1 MSAPAARR
9 IQNEARNAIEDTF
22 TKMKEAASSQNNN
35 ETQKLDFQTTGSVE
49 KFVSSENTTKKEA
62 ALKKSKH
69 PRHPMLALQEMCMK
83 QRLPQPKYEFA
94 WDNDKERV
102 SA

>member
-1 MSAPAARR
+1 MSAAPAARR

-22 TKMKEAASSQNNN
+22 TKMKEVKNNDDKN
-35 ETQKLDFQTTGSVE
+35 LDFKTAESVGD
-49 KFVSSENTTKKEA
+49 FVSSENTTKKEA
-62 ALKKSKH
+62 ALQKSKH
-69 PRHPMLALQEMCMK
+69 PRHPMLALQEMCLK

>member
-22 TKMKEAASSQNNN
+22 TKMKKVASSQN
-35 ETQKLDFQTTGSVE
+35 ESQKLDFQTAGSVE